1 MTDQLVPVVEQ
12 KLVSFNGAEIMAV
25 KTDDNKIFAAVRW
38 VCDGMGLTENQRRT
52 QFIKINED
60 IVLQK
65 GVKKIT
71 LPTNGG
77 LQEVACIELDYLPL
91 WLAKINAGIIEDP
104 IVQANVVEYQLK
116 AKDVLAAAFIK
127 QTQAPVSMEDA
138 VIYSMQELK
147 QVKERQTFHEME
159 LQKMKL
165 VVDQEVWITE
175 HQKQVLK
182 DRVSRRVY
190 ELKDE
195 GYEAASF
202 QGVYGALKRHFGVS
216 KYDKIPRKDFQTAM
230 RFVNGW
236 YPAVKQDVMFDETAL

>member
-1 MTDQLVPVVEQ
+1 MDQLLPVVEQ
-12 KLVSFNGAEIMAV
+12 KLVSFNEAEIMAV
-25 KTDDNKIFAAVRW
+25 KTEDNKIFAAVKW
-38 VCDGMGLTENQRRT
+38 VCDGMGLTLGQYQNQTR
-52 QFIKINED
+52 KLNDD
-60 IVLQK
+60 IVLREGIAKMQ
-65 GVKKIT
+65 
-71 LPTNGG
+71 LLTNGG
-77 LQEVACIELDYLPL
+77 TQEVLCIELDYLPL

-104 IVQANVVEYQLK
+104 IVQASVIEYQLK

-127 QTQAPVSMEDA
+127 QTQAPVSIEDA

-147 QVKERQTFHEME
+147 QVKERQTFQEME
-159 LQKMKL
+159 LNKVKL
-165 VVDQEVWITE
+165 IVDQEVWITE
-175 HQKQVLK
+175 HQKQLLK

-190 ELKDE
+190 ELRDE

-236 YPAVKQDVMFDETAL
+236 YPVVKQDAMFDETAL